1 MFRSKDKFT
10 YGIPVN
16 KAMTPQEALEY
27 LRNAPE
33 VKLED
38 LEPEA
43 PRLDTILQELTPET
57 WRDKRN
63 LLFAAIVEEGLD
75 HVEADRV
82 LREAA
87 KRVGAPLEA
96 LRRAWQDFLG
106 PTPKEDNAAA
116 VAVRLALEQGE
127 FWHAQ
132 DREPWASVPE
142 GEGIVAH
149 YPLKSPTFRAWLAGL
164 YYRATGKPLYAQALQ
179 DARAVL
185 EAKALYEGPQ
195 HAVYPRVAEH
205 EGRVYLDLGREDWK
219 AVEVGPEG
227 WRVVESRA
235 CPVRFRRSRYTRPL
249 PLPEPAGPEALEE
262 LAALLPLRERRDW
275 ALVLG
280 WLVGALNPRGPY
292 PILVLT
298 GEKGSGKTTAALVLK
313 SLLDPQEG
321 GLRAEPKDEEA
332 LMVGA
337 RGAWI
342 LAFDNLSAVSLRLS
356 DALCRLSTGG
366 GLGKR
371 ELYTDGEEFVIEAK
385 RPVVLTGIAF
395 GALRDDLADRAALV
409 ALSRLSDEERRP
421 ERELWEVFARLHP
434 RALGALLTAAS
445 TALRRWEEAR
455 AGLSSLPRLADWA
468 VWAEAAAPAL
478 GLEAG
483 EVVAAFYEVQAAMEQ
498 DALEADPV
506 AQAILLLTR
515 DWPEGHRRE
524 YPTAELLANLEQV
537 MGLEE
542 AKRKPEGWPRTP
554 QGLGKHLPR
563 LQAALRG
570 AGIVIRG
577 ERDRRTKRHRWLL
590 ERVGGTIAAN
600 AANAAKPLQDG
611 TPDCGY
617 CPPSPPPIA
626 AIAAQT
632 PQEETPSGTAS
643 AAIAAI
649 AAIDSPLLSKPG
661 GGGTWEGEE
670 GGEWL

>member
-1 MFRSKDKFT
+1 
-10 YGIPVN
+10 
-16 KAMTPQEALEY
+16 
-27 LRNAPE
+27 
-33 VKLED
+33 
-38 LEPEA
+38 
-43 PRLDTILQELTPET
+43 
-57 WRDKRN
+57 
-63 LLFAAIVEEGLD
+63 
-75 HVEADRV
+75 
-82 LREAA
+82 
-87 KRVGAPLEA
+87 
-96 LRRAWQDFLG
+96 
-106 PTPKEDNAAA
+106 
-116 VAVRLALEQGE
+116 
-127 FWHAQ
+127 
-132 DREPWASVPE
+132 
-142 GEGIVAH
+142 
-149 YPLKSPTFRAWLAGL
+149 
-164 YYRATGKPLYAQALQ
+164 
-179 DARAVL
+179 
-185 EAKALYEGPQ
+185 
-195 HAVYPRVAEH
+195 
-205 EGRVYLDLGREDWK
+205 
-219 AVEVGPEG
+219 
-227 WRVVESRA
+227 
-235 CPVRFRRSRYTRPL
+235 
-249 PLPEPAGPEALEE
+249 
-262 LAALLPLRERRDW
+262 
-275 ALVLG
+275 
-280 WLVGALNPRGPY
+280 
-292 PILVLT
+292 
-298 GEKGSGKTTAALVLK
+298 
-313 SLLDPQEG
+313 
-321 GLRAEPKDEEA
+321 
-332 LMVGA
+332 
-337 RGAWI
+337 
-342 LAFDNLSAVSLRLS
+342 
-356 DALCRLSTGG
+356 
-366 GLGKR
+366 
-371 ELYTDGEEFVIEAK
+371 
-385 RPVVLTGIAF
+385 VVLTGIAF

-421 ERELWEVFARLHP
+421 ERELWEAFARLHP
-434 RALGALLTAAS
+434 RVLGALLTAAS

-498 DALEADPV
+498 DTLEADPV

-670 GGEWL
+670 EGEWL